1 MEIRE
6 GGVTAVRE
14 AVDWLRVRPVAD
26 RVKVVLIDFDRL
38 SVSGQNAL
46 LKTLEEPPAHARLM
60 GVAARAV
67 LPTVWSR
74 CHVVRFGPLSRDEV
88 FEVLRSMGKPEMLAR
103 DLARVSGGS
112 VERALLSEAVVM
124 VRMDVVAYLAT
135 LAREDR
141 GTVWIIAKRW
151 TDQHTTGLWRWLVEA
166 LSDRAEVFSE
176 GDLRLRHE
184 LGASRMRKLAG
195 ILTSAGRVDPAMVA
209 LQLWRK

>member
-1 MEIRE
+1 
-6 GGVTAVRE
+6 
-14 AVDWLRVRPVAD
+14 AD

-141 GTVWIIAKRW
+141 GT
-151 TDQHTTGLWRWLVEA
+151 
-166 LSDRAEVFSE
+166 
-176 GDLRLRHE
+176 
-184 LGASRMRKLAG
+184 
-195 ILTSAGRVDPAMVA
+195 
-209 LQLWRK
+209 